1 MGIFPFE
8 TSGWFLIETIRL
20 SVISP
25 QYHTLNQS
33 KMEGDKKTR
42 RREDEETRRQ
52 GDETNVMISGRNV
65 SISNVLYSRIPVFLY
80 SCIPVFLYSKTQVL
94 NSLFNFIL

>member
-20 SVISP
+20 SAISP
-25 QYHTLNQS
+25 QYHTLNRS

-42 RREDEETRRQ
+42 RKLKLF
-52 GDETNVMISGRNV
+52 ISQHQITKTI
-65 SISNVLYSRIPVFLY
+65 IS
-80 SCIPVFLYSKTQVL
+80 
-94 NSLFNFIL
+94 